1 MIKLYLDEDVHKKI
15 APSLRLKGYDVI
27 SAHEVQNQ
35 GIPDYKQLQ
44 YAISR
49 QRAIFTFNV
58 GDFNRLHKEHMQSG
72 NEHCGIVLSKQIP
85 ISETCKRLTQFLFS
99 HTDKETKN
107 NLFWI

>member
-15 APSLRLKGYDVI
+15 ALSLRLKGYDVI

-44 YAISR
+44 YAISQ

-58 GDFNRLHKEHMQSG
+58 GDFNRLHKEYMQSG
-72 NEHCGIVLSKQIP
+72 KWTLRYHPFKANTNQWDL
-85 ISETCKRLTQFLFS
+85 
-99 HTDKETKN
+99 
-107 NLFWI
+107 